1 MYKMRYRFPKDFL
14 WGGAIA
20 ANQAEGAFD
29 MDGKGLSIADFH
41 AFGQKEKFFDKREEA
56 SIENKKSSFILK
68 DDLYYPKQ
76 TGVGFYHHYKE
87 DIALMKEM
95 GFKCFRTSI
104 AWTRIFPNGDDSKAN
119 EKGLEFYDSLFDE
132 LLKNE
137 IEPIITIS
145 HYEMPLN
152 LVLKYNGWA
161 SRETIKHFVRFCEVI
176 FSRYATKVKYWIP
189 FNQINL
195 LSFNTL
201 SFLEEHGE
209 NSLQTV
215 YQSVHHQ
222 FLAQAHAKRIAMN
235 YREDIMVGTMLSDKI
250 AYPATCKPEDMLF
263 NTIKNQMQYFFS
275 DVAMRGEYPRYA
287 FRYFEENGIQLNIT
301 EEDLELIAKY
311 KMDYLSFSY
320 YYTKVNDSTK
330 NSYLPT
336 DKSDNPYLK
345 KSDWGWAIDP
355 RGLRIALNNYYDRY
369 RCPLMITEN
378 GFGAIDN
385 VEEDGSI
392 NDDYRIDYLKE
403 HIAQM
408 KEAIKD
414 GVDLIA
420 YTLWSPFDII
430 SCGTAEMSKRY
441 GLVYVDLDDQ
451 GTGTLKRSKK
461 KSFYWYAKVIASNG
475 EEL

>member
-29 MDGKGLSIADFH
+29 IGGKGLTIADFH
-41 AFGQKEKFFDKREEA
+41 AFGQKEKFFDKSEEA
-56 SIENKKSSFILK
+56 SIENKKNSFVLR
-68 DDLYYPKQ
+68 DDYYYPKQ
-76 TGVGFYHHYKE
+76 TGVDFYGHYKE

-95 GFKCFRTSI
+95 GFNCFRTSI
-104 AWTRIFPNGDDSKAN
+104 AWARIFPNGDDKQPN
-119 EKGLEFYDSLFDE
+119 EEGLQFYDDLLNE
-132 LLKNE
+132 LLKNDM
-137 IEPIITIS
+137 EPIITIS

-161 SRETIKHFVRFCEVI
+161 SRETIEHYIRFCEVI
-176 FSRYATKVKYWIP
+176 FSRYASKVKYWIP

-201 SFLEEHGE
+201 SFLEESGE
-209 NSLQTV
+209 NSLQVV

-222 FLAQAHAKRIAMN
+222 FLAQAHAKRIALN
-235 YREDIMVGTMLSDKI
+235 YGKDIMVGSMLSDKV
-250 AYPATCKPEDMLF
+250 AYPATCKPEDILF

-287 FRYFEENGIQLNIT
+287 YRYFEENGIQLEIT
-301 EEDLELIAKY
+301 DEDLKLIFEY

-378 GFGAIDN
+378 GFGAYDK
-385 VEEDGSI
+385 VEDDGSI

-403 HIAQM
+403 HVAQM

-414 GVDLIA
+414 GVELIG

-441 GLVYVDLDDQ
+441 GLIYVDLDDYGN
-451 GTGTLKRSKK
+451 GTMERSKK
-461 KSFYWYAKVIASNG
+461 KSFYWYKKVIASNG
-475 EEL
+475 EDL